1 MHGLSDLQIGSES
14 TSLSVI
20 KARIQ
25 EIVDDPFDSGVI
37 IPGDIEDFD
46 RPSTR
51 AIRKSAFAER
61 GEVVIADARHYM
73 RFIDDEIIPLLLP
86 LQKTK
91 YGIIGILAG
100 HHWTQ
105 LSPVLNSAQYI
116 CNELTRLSKKTVT
129 YLGEM
134 SSFLDMRFRC
144 GPKSLRVVGHVQ
156 HGEGGGQTKAA
167 AINKIERAFQS
178 FDADYYIRAHD
189 CQKIASM
196 TDRLYPKALRGG
208 EGPEMLH
215 KTVAY
220 LNLGAAT
227 RGYEMSRG
235 PASYIEK
242 GMMRPCTLGW
252 GSLLFKIRRAF
263 QQEDIHHNF
272 KCDIRV
278 TI

>member
-1 MHGLSDLQIGSES
+1 MQIGSDS

-20 KARIQ
+20 KARIK
-25 EIVDDPFDSGVI
+25 EIVEDPTDCGVVIAGDVDDN
-37 IPGDIEDFD
+37 D

-51 AIRKSAFAER
+51 AIRRSAFAER
-61 GEVVIADARHYM
+61 QEVIDADAKNYM
-73 RFIDDEIIPLLLP
+73 RYCDSEIIPILLP
-86 LQKTK
+86 LQQTK
-91 YGIIGILAG
+91 YGIIGIIAG
-100 HHWTQ
+100 HHYYQIT
-105 LSPVLNSAQYI
+105 PVLNSAQYI
-116 CNELTRLSKKTVT
+116 CNRLTELSKKKVT

-134 SSFLDMRFRC
+134 SSFLDMRFQNR
-144 GPKSLRVVGHVQ
+144 GKGLRVVGHVQ

-178 FDADYYIRAHD
+178 FEADFYIRAHD
-189 CQKIASM
+189 CQIISSK
-196 TDRLYPKALRGG
+196 TDRLYPKALRRGDQ
-208 EGPEMLH
+208 PEMLH

-252 GSLLFKIRRAF
+252 GSLNMTIGRALDSEDRHSNLKCYMKI
-263 QQEDIHHNF
+263 
-272 KCDIRV
+272 